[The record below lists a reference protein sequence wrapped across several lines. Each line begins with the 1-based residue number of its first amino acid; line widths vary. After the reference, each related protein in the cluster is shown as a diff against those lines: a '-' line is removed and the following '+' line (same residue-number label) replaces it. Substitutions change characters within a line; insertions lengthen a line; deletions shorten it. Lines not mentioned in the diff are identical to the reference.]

1 MAPAEP
7 ENDAAGT
14 SRSLTWRLRRI
25 ALVAFDAGC
34 WVFALFA
41 ATLLRYELDLH
52 QVEPGNVALIAG
64 FAVVGVL
71 VVGTAL
77 QVYRG
82 RHCIGTVGDAIR
94 VSATSA
100 VLGAGLFVPNLLLA
114 TPLVPRTAPLVATLI
129 ALVLTVGARLLV
141 QLRRERSS
149 RTDRHT
155 FRRVIIYGA
164 GTDGQQLVRSRLSDP
179 GGGYLPVALLDDN
192 PDRRRRRVSGVDV
205 RGTHADLAAVVAA
218 TRADLLVMAER
229 GMLDRD
235 ESALHATQ
243 PSIYGTALLD
253 SPDVILADIR
263 DAETAME
270 DDRAADSAVAC
281 LRPLRT
287 RQRGKRTMDLLLCVL
302 ALPLVLSVC
311 LLIALVLVVGQ
322 GEVLYR
328 AQRVGR
334 NGQPFTMLKFATM
347 RPGDAGPR
355 VTRERD
361 PRITPIGRWLRA
373 TKLNEL
379 PQVFNVIKG
388 DMSIVGPRP
397 EDPRYVAFFTP
408 EQSDV
413 LQVRPG
419 LTSPAYLVFGDEQTF
434 IESADPADIEAYY
447 VCELLPEKLRIELQ
461 YLQAWSIVGDL
472 RIIARTAARLI
483 NGSGGSHG

>member
-25 ALVAFDAGC
+25 ALVAFDACC

-41 ATLLRYELDLH
+41 ATLLWYELDLH
-52 QVEPGNVALIAG
+52 QIEPGNVALIAG

-71 VVGTAL
+71 VVGTVL

-82 RHCIGTVGDAIR
+82 RHRIGTVRDAVR
-94 VSATSA
+94 VSATTA
-100 VLGAGLFVPNLLLA
+100 VLGAGLFVPNLLRD
-114 TPLVPRTAPLVATLI
+114 TPLVPRTVPLVATLI

-141 QLRRERSS
+141 RLRRERSS
-149 RTDRHT
+149 RPDRHT

-164 GTDGQQLVRSRLSDP
+164 GTDGQQLARPRLSDP
-179 GGGYLPVALLDDN
+179 GGGYLPVALFDDN
-192 PDRRRRRVSGVDV
+192 PDLRRRRVSGVDV

-218 TRADLLVMAER
+218 TRADLPVMAER

-270 DDRAADSAVAC
+270 DDRAADSTVAG

-311 LLIALVLVVGQ
+311 LLIALVLAVGQ

-334 NGQPFTMLKFATM
+334 NGRPFTMLKFATM

-408 EQSDV
+408 EQRDV

-447 VCELLPEKLRIELQ
+447 VRELLPEKLRIELQ

-472 RIIARTAARLI
+472 RIIARTAALLI
-483 NGSGGSHG
+483 SGSGGSHG

>member
-7 ENDAAGT
+7 ENDAAGA

-25 ALVAFDAGC
+25 ALAAFDAGC
-34 WVFALFA
+34 WVFALFT
-41 ATLLRYELDLH
+41 ATLLRYELDLR
-52 QVEPGNVALIAG
+52 QIEPGNVALIAG

-71 VVGTAL
+71 VVGTVL

-82 RHCIGTVGDAIR
+82 RHCIGTVGDAVR
-94 VSATSA
+94 VSATTA
-100 VLGAGLFVPNLLLA
+100 VLGAGLFVPNLLRD
-114 TPLVPRTAPLVATLI
+114 TPLVPRTVPLVATLI

-141 QLRRERSS
+141 RLSRERSS
-149 RTDRHT
+149 RPDRHT

-192 PDRRRRRVSGVDV
+192 PDLRRRRVSGVDV

-218 TRADLLVMAER
+218 TRADLTVMAER

-270 DDRAADSAVAC
+270 DDRAADSTVAG

-311 LLIALVLVVGQ
+311 LLIALVLAVGQ

-334 NGQPFTMLKFATM
+334 NGRPFTMLKFATM

-379 PQVFNVIKG
+379 PQVFNIIKG

-397 EDPRYVAFFTP
+397 EDPRYVTFFTP

-434 IESADPADIEAYY
+434 IESVNPADIEAYY
-447 VCELLPEKLRIELQ
+447 VRELLPEKLRIEIQ